1 MKVKSISQRISVAL
15 LCLMLLTS
23 LLPARALAADE
34 GSSGQSE
41 PEGTALLADTADDVP
56 YIDEYGKPQT
66 CANATEVT
74 DNLASWGASD
84 SDEHWY
90 VVNGDVPIVSRV
102 TVNGDVHLILADGC
116 NLTVT
121 GGITVNGGNSLTI
134 YGQDEDTGALT
145 ANGGSQ
151 QAGIG
156 GGFSGAGGNITI
168 NGGTVKAIGD
178 NWAAGIGGGAGTSTG
193 VAGGTITINSGTVTA

>member
-41 PEGTALLADTADDVP
+41 PEGTALLADTAGVVS
-56 YIDEYGKPQT
+56 YIDEDGNLRT

-74 DNLASWGASD
+74 GNLASWGASD
-84 SDEHWY
+84 GAGHWY
-90 VVNGDVPIVSRV
+90 VVQDKVDITSLV
-102 TVNGDVHLILADGC
+102 TVTGDVHLILADEC

-134 YGQDEDTGALT
+134 YGQDEDTGTLI
-145 ANGGSQ
+145 ANGGSN

-156 GGFSGAGGNITI
+156 GGNIGQSGGPSPST
-168 NGGTVKAIGD
+168 
-178 NWAAGIGGGAGTSTG
+178 AAR
-193 VAGGTITINSGTVTA
+193 